1 MGYTNLNDT
10 RVLRA
15 GSCDAWWRTMSP
27 LVQQGSGAVFR
38 RIFGLSRRPDRKPG
52 FDDVPNFGAAVRV
65 PGLKHGTLVNAAPL
79 KVLGARGEPNP
90 ASSYRFEYITGDSSG
105 RAITATGASPT
116 RTRPTQGASVR
127 PAPCRAM
134 STASSPACQVS
145 GSGARASRSPAQ
157 PRVTQVRGFRAG
169 VLTG

>member
-27 LVQQGSGAVFR
+27 LVQQGSEAVFR
-38 RIFGLSRRPDRKPG
+38 RIMGLSRRPDRKPG
-52 FDDVPNFGAAVRV
+52 FDDVPHFGAAVRV

-90 ASSYRFEYITGDSSG
+90 ASSYRFEYITGNSAG
-105 RAITATGASPT
+105 RAITATGALLFSAHPWT
-116 RTRPTQGASVR
+116 TGPRPAIAMAPSTQGV
-127 PAPCRAM
+127 
-134 STASSPACQVS
+134 
-145 GSGARASRSPAQ
+145 AQ
-157 PRVTQVRGFRAG
+157 HCDPS
-169 VLTG
+169 